1 MLISPGEI
9 IDLIVMTLAIGFI
22 FKDIIRMPRYVQ
34 DPITSGFD
42 IENFKFTCLVIAPAI
57 VLHEMAHKFV
67 ALGFGIN
74 ATFHAHYFGLLLGLF
89 LKFINIGFIFFIPG
103 YVSVPIAGVTPL
115 QHSII
120 AVAGPL
126 MNLALWLGSLF
137 ILKKHTSLTGKQ
149 RLALIITKQINMFLF
164 IFNVIPFP
172 PFDGGHFISGLMQT
186 FF

>member
-1 MLISPGEI
+1 MEI
-9 IDLIVMTLAIGFI
+9 VDLAIMTLVIGFI
-22 FKDIIRMPRYVQ
+22 FKDIIRMPGRMYQ
-34 DPITSGFD
+34 PLTSGFD

-103 YVSVPIAGVTPL
+103 FVSVPIADVTPL

-126 MNLALWLGSLF
+126 INLALWLGSSF
-137 ILKKHTSLTGKQ
+137 ILKRSLSLTSKQ
-149 RLALIITKQINMFLF
+149 RLALYITKQINMFLF
-164 IFNVIPFP
+164 ILNMIPFR
-172 PFDGGHFISGLMQT
+172 PFDGGHFVSGLIQT

>member
-74 ATFHAHYFGLLLGLF
+74 ATFHASYPGLLLGVVLR
-89 LKFINIGFIFFIPG
+89 LIHSPFIAFIPG
-103 YVSVPIAGVTPL
+103 FVSTIGGTPL
-115 QHSII
+115 QNSII

-164 IFNVIPFP
+164 IFNMIPFP

>member
-74 ATFHAHYFGLLLGLF
+74 ATFHASYPGLLIGVVLRLIHSP
-89 LKFINIGFIFFIPG
+89 FIIFVPGFVSTIGG
-103 YVSVPIAGVTPL
+103 TPL
-115 QHSII
+115 QNSII
-120 AVAGPL
+120 AIAGPL

-164 IFNVIPFP
+164 IFNMIPFP

>member
-1 MLISPGEI
+1 MLVSPGEI

-22 FKDIIRMPRYVQ
+22 FKDIIRIPGRMYQPLA
-34 DPITSGFD
+34 PGFD

-74 ATFHAHYFGLLLGLF
+74 ATFHASYFGLLLGLF

-103 YVSVPIAGVTPL
+103 YVSVPIVGVTPL

-120 AVAGPL
+120 AVSGPL

-137 ILKKHTSLTGKQ
+137 ILKKHTSLTSKQ

-164 IFNVIPFP
+164 IFNMIPVP